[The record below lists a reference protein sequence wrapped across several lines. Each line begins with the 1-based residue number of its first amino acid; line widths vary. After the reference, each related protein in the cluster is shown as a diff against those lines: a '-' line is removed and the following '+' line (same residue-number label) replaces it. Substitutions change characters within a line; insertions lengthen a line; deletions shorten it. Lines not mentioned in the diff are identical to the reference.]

1 MTETLKPFTIYFS
14 FENKTRC
21 TPSFI
26 LHGDEIYQF
35 MGYVKDN
42 KPIFGWRYEYGIL
55 STFRWVA
62 FP

>member
-1 MTETLKPFTIYFS
+1 MTETLKPFTVYFS

-35 MGYVKDN
+35 MGYDEDYE
-42 KPIFGWRYEYGIL
+42 PIFGGRCEYGIL
-55 STFRWVA
+55 PNFRWEA
-62 FP
+62 SP